1 MFHLKMP
8 PRSCTEQFA
17 RRYVDRPSPPYPGNQ
32 CQEGDRKMGNDGN
45 WYVVSKPN
53 VNGVKR
59 WIRETHR
66 QRRRSSNRVPNVPRA
81 PAPRQ
86 ERIERID
93 VFRLMAQTSDVSRN
107 VILYSQGKRVR
118 ATIFH
123 TRPQSQFIVYNY
135 SEELFYQISPQN
147 IPVLMNFQDPINFY
161 TRGYKIWATE
171 GIPNEF
177 GARAP
182 AARAVPSSRS
192 ARIQEFRRLAQ
203 QGPVARNTIIYSRGK
218 RMRATVHFVQPQ
230 SSFIVFD
237 FYNEQFHEL
246 DENGM
251 TIPMDMREAAR
262 FYAHNY
268 RIWATEG
275 LPGAQ

>member
-1 MFHLKMP
+1 MP

-17 RRYVDRPSPPYPGNQ
+17 RKYVNRPSPPYPGNQ

-45 WYVVSKPN
+45 WYVVSRPN

-66 QRRRSSNRVPNVPRA
+66 QRRSSNRVPNVPR
-81 PAPRQ
+81 APRQ

-107 VILYSQGKRVR
+107 VILYSQGKRAR
-118 ATIFH
+118 ATIYH

-135 SEELFYQISPQN
+135 SEELFYQISTQN
-147 IPVLMNFQDPINFY
+147 IPVLINFQDAINFY
-161 TRGYKIWATE
+161 VRGYKIWATE
-171 GIPNEF
+171 GMPNEF
-177 GARAP
+177 HARAP

-203 QGPVARNTIIYSRGK
+203 RGPVARNTIIYSRGK
-218 RMRATVHFVQPQ
+218 KFRATVHFVQPDEN
-230 SSFIVFD
+230 FIVFD
-237 FYNEQFHEL
+237 FYNEQFHRVNEYP
-246 DENGM
+246 NGT
-251 TIPMDMREAAR
+251 TIIDMKEAMR
-262 FYAHNY
+262 LYLRGN
-268 RIWATEG
+268 RIWATEF
-275 LPGAQ
+275 PPQ